1 MILIIDDDIAVRTS
15 LMLLLKNEGW
25 DVMSAEEPSK
35 AIQIVKEYSPELIIL
50 DLNFSIDTSGREGM
64 QLLSEIKKINKSVPV
79 ILLTGWGTIEL
90 AVKGMKLGANDFL
103 TKPWSNDHLLQSTRT
118 ILELKEKKTVKHNRK
133 ELDSLYQFSH
143 IIGDDSKM
151 LDILETIGMVANTDA
166 SVLIMG
172 ESGTGKELIAE
183 AIHQNSLRSNKPFI
197 KVNLGGISTSLFE
210 SEMFGHVRGAFTDA
224 RTDRTG
230 RFEMANKGTIF
241 LDEIGDLDAASQVK
255 LLRVLQDRTY
265 EVLGSSRT
273 KTVDVRVVCA
283 TNRNLEE
290 MVQRG
295 TFREDLLYRINLISV
310 RLPPLRER
318 VGDIPK
324 LVHFFIGNLK
334 EIYNRP
340 DLDVTKDALKWIQQ
354 LPLPG
359 NIRQL
364 KNLVERSVLISRKNI
379 LDVEDFKT
387 QVQQSSEKK
396 GSIQLPEVGSISLD
410 ELENQMIRR
419 AMAFHRNKISKVAHA
434 LGITRSSLYRRLEK
448 YNIPSDEASD

>member
-1 MILIIDDDIAVRTS
+1 MH
-15 LMLLLKNEGW
+15 LLLQNEGYE
-25 DVMSAEEPSK
+25 VTSAGDPK
-35 AIQIVKEYSPELIIL
+35 QAITVIKENKPELIIL

-64 QLLSEIKKINKSVPV
+64 QLLREIKEIDNKVPV
-79 ILLTGWGTIEL
+79 ILITGWGTIEL
-90 AVKGMKLGANDFL
+90 AVQGMKLGATDFL
-103 TKPWSNDHLLQSTRT
+103 SKPWSNDHLVQSVKTL
-118 ILELKEKKTVKHNRK
+118 LELTEQKAEKHTRK
-133 ELDSLYQFSH
+133 QLDALYNFHH
-143 IIGDDSKM
+143 IIGEDEKM
-151 LDILETIGMVANTDA
+151 LNILETIGRVAPTDA
-166 SVLIMG
+166 SVLILG

-183 AIHQNSLRSNKPFI
+183 AIHQASLRANKPFI

-241 LDEIGDLDAASQVK
+241 LDEIGDLDTASQVK

-265 EVLGSSRT
+265 EILGSSRT
-273 KTVDVRVVCA
+273 RTVDMRVVCA

-290 MVQRG
+290 MVERG
-295 TFREDLLYRINLISV
+295 SFREDLLYRINLITIK
-310 RLPPLRER
+310 LPALRER
-318 VGDIPK
+318 AGDIPRITN
-324 LVHFFIGNLK
+324 FFIGNLK

-340 DLDVTKDALKWIQQ
+340 NLEVSKEAMKWLQQ

-364 KNLVERSVLISRKNI
+364 KNLVERSVLVSRKDK
-379 LDVEDFKT
+379 LEVADFES
-387 QVQQSSEKK
+387 QLQQSPSTK
-396 GSIQLPEVGSISLD
+396 GKLQLPDVGSISLD

-434 LGITRSSLYRRLEK
+434 LGITRSSLYRRLQK
-448 YNIPSDEASD
+448 YNIPFDEASD